1 MKMVEMTQIVDFS
14 HMRGV
19 FMRIRNKVVAVLICV
34 FMLSVNMTVLAA
46 GTSAV
51 SVSNNNPA
59 VGDTFTVTATAT
71 ESGNMAVKYNANVL
85 SVVGCDAPGFTQS
98 AGEVDFNGKR
108 GTITF
113 KANAAGGSPISVS
126 SSNASAS
133 SVVITVGGPQTAAAS
148 EDFVLDDV
156 KYTISEKFAL
166 EELPEGFTQTQFM
179 INGKNLK
186 GASNGTMNL
195 VYLKPVDRVSEPGQ
209 FYIYDQATN
218 TVSNY
223 FYLGRPGYYV
233 IPSEPSELIN
243 DSLRKGQITVD
254 GKTALVY
261 SLQGIDDF
269 VYVYGKCSDGTE
281 GWFEYDVQG
290 KTIQRINEAIFK
302 AVDET
307 GKSNASLQSFIDT
320 LKNINIRYIIAGAI
334 FILIVIIAIIIN
346 VILKKKDAKAD
357 LIDGDETFDNHK
369 NKKDESSKDDANDS
383 DYRDVSASGS
393 DDAVDDG
400 SDIFKDEKE
409 LKKEEKKRAKEE
421 ARLQKEREKQ
431 AKIDAKAEAKRAK
444 EEEKLAKKEAKRK
457 EKEEFFDD
465 TVTLAD
471 IYDEYD
477 DFDIDRKDKGTEKV
491 DSFGKKNNKEPEDIF
506 DTSKKLDKSSEDVF
520 ESKPKEDVK
529 ETKTEPKPK
538 EDVKETKTEPKPEP
552 VEDIFDSKKKEPSKE
567 PEVKDKKKK
576 NTDAAT
582 SGIIDFNDL

>member
-1 MKMVEMTQIVDFS
+1 
-14 HMRGV
+14 
-19 FMRIRNKVVAVLICV
+19 MRIRNKVVAVLICV

-133 SVVITVGGPQTAAAS
+133 SVVVTVGGPQTIAAS
-148 EDFVLDDV
+148 EDFILDGV
-156 KYTISEKFAL
+156 KYTISEKFAP

-186 GASNGTMNL
+186 GATNGTMNL
-195 VYLKPVDRVSEPGQ
+195 VYLKPVDKVSEPGQ
-209 FYIYDQATN
+209 FYIYDPATN

-261 SLQGIDDF
+261 TLQGIDDF

-307 GKSNASLQSFIDT
+307 GKSNSNIQSFLDT

-334 FILIVIIAIIIN
+334 FVLIVIIAIVIN
-346 VILKKKDAKAD
+346 VILKKKDDKAD
-357 LIDGDETFDNHK
+357 LIDGDETFDDHK
-369 NKKDESSKDDANDS
+369 HKKDETPEDETPEDETPE
-383 DYRDVSASGS
+383 DVASEDVAS
-393 DDAVDDG
+393 DD
-400 SDIFKDEKE
+400 DIFKDEKQ
-409 LKKEEKKRAKEE
+409 LKKEAKKKAKEE
-421 ARLQKEREKQ
+421 ARLAKEREKQ
-431 AKIDAKAEAKRAK
+431 AKLDAKAEAKRAK
-444 EEEKLAKKEAKRK
+444 EEEKLAKKEARRK
-457 EKEEFFDD
+457 EREEFFDD

-477 DFDIDRKDKGTEKV
+477 DFDIDRKDDGKADIS
-491 DSFGKKNNKEPEDIF
+491 DSKKDKEPEDIF
-506 DTSKKLDKSSEDVF
+506 DSRKKYDKEPEDIF
-520 ESKPKEDVK
+520 ESKPKEELKDT
-529 ETKTEPKPK
+529 ETK
-538 EDVKETKTEPKPEP
+538 PE
-552 VEDIFDSKKKEPSKE
+552 EDIFDSKKKEPSKE
-567 PEVKDKKKK
+567 PEVKEKKK
-576 NTDAAT
+576 NHTDSAT